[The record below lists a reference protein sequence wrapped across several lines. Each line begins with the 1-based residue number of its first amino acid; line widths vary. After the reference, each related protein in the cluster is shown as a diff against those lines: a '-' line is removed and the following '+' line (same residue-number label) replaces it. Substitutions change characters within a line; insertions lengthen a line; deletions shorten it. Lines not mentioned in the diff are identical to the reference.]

1 MKLDD
6 TASAPAYVKVADAIR
21 AAIADGELAPGAQLP
36 SGPKLA
42 EQFGVAPMTV
52 RRAIEML
59 RSEGRLR
66 SSHGVG
72 VFVSAEGAKVSELDA
87 LRSTVEQLAK
97 RVDHLE
103 RETGIGASVA
113 QPE

>member
-1 MKLDD
+1 MKLDE

-21 AAIADGELAPGAQLP
+21 TAIAEGELTPGQQLP

-52 RRAIEML
+52 RRAIETL

-72 VFVSAEGAKVSELDA
+72 VFVSAGDAKESELDT
-87 LRSTVEQLAK
+87 LRAVVEELAK
-97 RVDHLE
+97 RVDNLE
-103 RETGIGASVA
+103 QQAGVSDTALRSE
-113 QPE
+113 